1 MADLQAAL
9 AEAVKLNQHITQFLK
24 FSTYPEYNDLSG
36 LDIDFHDGEQILIW
50 DELRRITERLADVQ
64 EYISYLTRPVAEESR
79 LSKGTA
85 GKYRT
90 AKGHYYDCTSVIE
103 ALVSDEYHD
112 VPYWTITSVEH
123 NGKDYYLVGHKDIP
137 MKGLQGT
144 ARPCADPALAVAI
157 GQHQPPSQL
166 TKIGCGG
173 GFFAF
178 TAESA

>member
-137 MKGLQGT
+137 MKGLRVRVRT
-144 ARPCADPALAVAI
+144 
-157 GQHQPPSQL
+157 QPWPWQ
-166 TKIGCGG
+166 
-173 GFFAF
+173 
-178 TAESA
+178 